1 MSLRPWRACSDSAL
15 VAGGR
20 RGAGEGGALRF
31 GSPVL
36 RTTSLV
42 QYSVLS
48 LPRYAQLV
56 LNLEDISIP
65 ASGQLP
71 YWFVWGREEGGEDY
85 EVHRAVPS
93 GPGHRFLHGGEI
105 SSFSTFSIPVSS
117 LCPIHIQHS
126 AHYVCITLYTVR
138 SSSCPPSKHQRLV
151 SILPPSPP
159 PRLPSTKKSERGVV
173 EPLVESHAKRIP
185 PPSEKSH
192 PCSAHKCREPQTEI
206 RLPQHFL
213 RVHNIFTP
221 GQPAER
227 LSCWGR
233 WITFHLHFI
242 TNRMIE

>member
-1 MSLRPWRACSDSAL
+1 M
-15 VAGGR
+15 
-20 RGAGEGGALRF
+20 
-31 GSPVL
+31 
-36 RTTSLV
+36 
-42 QYSVLS
+42 YSVPS

-93 GPGHRFLHGGEI
+93 GPGHRFLHGEEI

-138 SSSCPPSKHQRLV
+138 SSSCPPSKNQRLV

-173 EPLVESHAKRIP
+173 EPLAESHAKKESP
-185 PPSEKSH
+185 
-192 PCSAHKCREPQTEI
+192 
-206 RLPQHFL
+206 LPQKNRTPVPHTNVVNHKQKFAFP
-213 RVHNIFTP
+213 NIFCGSTIYLP
-221 GQPAER
+221 QASRPR
-227 LSCWGR
+227 D
-233 WITFHLHFI
+233 FHVGGDGLHFI
-242 TNRMIE
+242 YISLHYKQSDE